1 MALRTLTLLFLLV
14 FGAATLITGFAT
26 YSASSQALE
35 RMVDRRIADVSSA
48 VLAQASP
55 GDRASILTL
64 IDTFSRQRASGDVG
78 FELEDAAGRRLG
90 GNVTLARPVPMGF
103 STLHPGDRIAGL
115 SSGRAQMRD
124 AGGGL
129 RLITIIETEPIDGFT
144 RVQWRNY
151 LLGFG
156 SIAAIVLAGTALF
169 GMLVRNRITDVRR
182 TAEAIIDGD
191 MKRRVPRSGDGGVF
205 DAQAAAF
212 NRMLDRIESLLESV
226 RNVSSDVAHDLRTP
240 LARLRA
246 RLQRIADAPVGND
259 LADELDE
266 AVAQCDEI
274 LAIFAAILRIAELEG
289 DERRNAFA
297 RVDLAEIAAGVVA
310 SLSPAASESGHVLIL
325 DGLPSLIVDGD
336 RASITQAVFNLV
348 ENAVRHTA
356 AGTRIIISAG
366 QAAGT
371 ATLAVRDHG
380 AGISRADM
388 ATALRRFGR
397 INASRNAPGH
407 GLGLPLVEA
416 VARLHRGSLTLADAE
431 PGLRATLHF
440 PIWAGDPHADR

>member
-1 MALRTLTLLFLLV
+1 MALRTLTILFLLV
-14 FGAATLITGFAT
+14 FGAATLITGLAT

-35 RMVDRRIADVSSA
+35 RLVDRRIADVSSA
-48 VLAQASP
+48 VLSQASP
-55 GDRASILTL
+55 GDKASILAL

-115 SSGRAQMRD
+115 SSGRAEMRD

-156 SIAAIVLAGTALF
+156 SIAAIVLAGTAIF
-169 GMLVRNRITDVRR
+169 GILVRHRITDVRR

-240 LARLRA
+240 LARLRG
-246 RLQRIADAPVGND
+246 RLQRIAGAP
-259 LADELDE
+259 LADDAAIELDA
-266 AVAQCDEI
+266 AVEQCDEI

-289 DERRNAFA
+289 NERRKAFA
-297 RVDLAEIAAGVVA
+297 RVDLAEIAAGVIA
-310 SLSPAASESGHVLIL
+310 ALSPAASESGHVLIH
-325 DGLPSLIVDGD
+325 DGLSSVIVDGD
-336 RASITQAVFNLV
+336 GASITQAVFNLV
-348 ENAVRHTA
+348 ENALRHTP
-356 AGTRIIISAG
+356 AGTAIIVSAG
-366 QAAGT
+366 QATGT

-380 AGISRADM
+380 PGITHADM

-397 INASRNAPGH
+397 INPSRSAPGH

-416 VARLHRGSLTLADAE
+416 VARLHRGALTLANAN
-431 PGLRATLHF
+431 PGLLAMLNLPLRAEGGPAT
-440 PIWAGDPHADR
+440 